1 MAANHKLTNII
12 KGRTIKAA
20 SVGDSTFSIT
30 FNDSSTMK
38 IKVAA
43 QIPSDALHG
52 QTIKG
57 VRQSGT
63 TLNLDFTDGS
73 AAQITLA
80 EATSSVMLRDSA
92 DKMEYAD

>member
-1 MAANHKLTNII
+1 
-12 KGRTIKAA
+12 
-20 SVGDSTFSIT
+20 
-30 FNDSSTMK
+30 MK

-43 QIPSDALHG
+43 QIPSETLDGH
-52 QTIKG
+52 TIKG

-63 TLNLDFTDGS
+63 TLNLDFTDES
-73 AAQITLA
+73 AAQIILA